1 MSYILGAAE
10 APSFSEED
18 SDFVSGGGSPMTMPS
33 AGADGA
39 PAGMQIDPALVKEF
53 GPLAATL
60 GQSLAQFLS
69 SIGVAIRYV
78 AVSEEQKRRQ
88 QAAAA
93 AEAARRTD
101 WSRFALPALI
111 LGVGGVVGFQVFKK
125 RRART
130 A

>member
-1 MSYILGAAE
+1 MSYVMLGQSADEFATPEMIAPAE
-10 APSFSEED
+10 GQVDLPAS
-18 SDFVSGGGSPMTMPS
+18 T
-33 AGADGA
+33 GADGA
-39 PAGMQIDPALVKEF
+39 PAGMQIDPALVKQF

-93 AEAARRTD
+93 AEAAKKTD
-101 WSRFALPALI
+101 WSKFALPALI

-125 RRART
+125 RRSRT

>member
-1 MSYILGAAE
+1 MSYVMLGQSGDDFSTPEMVGPAEPQAAPP
-10 APSFSEED
+10 AAS
-18 SDFVSGGGSPMTMPS
+18 
-33 AGADGA
+33 GADGA
-39 PAGMQIDPALVKEF
+39 PAGMQIDPALVKQF

-125 RRART
+125 RRSRT